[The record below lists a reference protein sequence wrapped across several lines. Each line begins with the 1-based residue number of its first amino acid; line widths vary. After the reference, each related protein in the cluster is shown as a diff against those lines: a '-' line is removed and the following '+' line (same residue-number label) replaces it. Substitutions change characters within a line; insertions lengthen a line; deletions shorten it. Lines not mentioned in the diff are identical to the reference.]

1 MAPHERGFEMSTTH
15 RRRWVALG
23 AAFGAGVAAVVVSAL
38 AAFASSGAA
47 ASEAK
52 PVNTQ
57 PPRISGTPQEGQTL
71 FGDRGNWANTPTDY
85 NWYWY
90 RCNQNGGSC
99 NDVGFA
105 AGQHN
110 YRLTAADV
118 GKTIRLRI
126 RARNGDGFT
135 DATSVPT
142 AVIAKSPTPPPPP
155 PRGNG
160 CPPGGNPDQVANIQ
174 GPANLIID
182 SWTQEPGIV
191 GRSTTAWTFR
201 VHVTSSCG
209 GPVQG
214 ALVYG
219 TATPYNQW
227 TIPAEQPTGADGY
240 ATLTFQRLSGFPV
253 SNHQEL
259 IAMFLRARKPGE
271 NVLNGIT
278 GYRLVSVPVDL
289 NR

>member
-1 MAPHERGFEMSTTH
+1 MSTTH
-15 RRRWVALG
+15 RKRWAAIG

-38 AAFASSGAA
+38 AAFAGTGAA
-47 ASEAK
+47 ASQAK
-52 PVNTQ
+52 PVNTK
-57 PPRISGTPQEGQTL
+57 PPTISGTPEEGQTL
-71 FGDRGNWANTPTDY
+71 HGDKGEWNNNPTDF
-85 NWYWY
+85 NWFWL
-90 RCNQNGGSC
+90 RCNKNGGGC
-99 NDVGFA
+99 AQVGSA
-105 AGQHN
+105 AGQHD
-110 YRLTAADV
+110 YLLGSADV
-118 GKTIRLRI
+118 GNTIRLRI
-126 RARNGDGFT
+126 RAKNADGTT

-142 AVIAKSPTPPPPP
+142 AVIKKGKAPPPAS
-155 PRGNG
+155 NG
-160 CPPGGNPDQVANIQ
+160 CPPTGNPDQVASIT

-182 SWTQEPGIV
+182 GFTPSPSIIGK
-191 GRSTTAWTFR
+191 STTTWTLK

-209 GPVQG
+209 DSVQG

-219 TATPYNQW
+219 TATPFNQW
-227 TIPAEQPTGADGY
+227 AIPPEQPTGADGT
-240 ATLTFQRLSGFPV
+240 ATLTFQRQSGYPV

>member
-1 MAPHERGFEMSTTH
+1 MSTTH
-15 RRRWVALG
+15 RKRWVAIG

-38 AAFASSGAA
+38 AAFAGSGAA
-47 ASEAK
+47 AGQAK
-52 PVNTQ
+52 PVNTK
-57 PPRISGTPQEGQTL
+57 PPTISGTPQEGQTL
-71 FGDRGNWANTPTDY
+71 HGDRGNWNNNPTDF
-85 NWYWY
+85 NWFWL
-90 RCNQNGGSC
+90 RCNQNGGGC
-99 NDVGFA
+99 NEIKSA
-105 AGQHN
+105 AGQHD
-110 YRLTAADV
+110 YLLVAADV

-126 RARNGDGFT
+126 RAKNADGTT

-142 AVIAKSPTPPPPP
+142 AVIAKGAAPPPS
-155 PRGNG
+155 NG
-160 CPPGGNPDQVANIQ
+160 CPPTGNPDQVANIT

-182 SWTQEPGIV
+182 GFTPSPSIV
-191 GRSTTAWTFR
+191 GKSTATWTLK

-209 GPVQG
+209 DSVQG

-219 TATPYNQW
+219 TATPFNQFA
-227 TIPAEQPTGADGY
+227 IPPEQPTGSDGTV
-240 ATLTFQRLSGFPV
+240 TLTFQRLSGYPV

-289 NR
+289 KR